1 MIEFFN
7 RLFGRGGSSATA
19 KERLRLVLLS
29 DHLAL
34 APNLV
39 DDLKRELV
47 DVISRYVEVD
57 RENIELNFEQR
68 EKVIAMLAN
77 VPILSMHPATRVNG
91 AKSSSKRTTDG
102 TKRPRRRRKRATAT
116 NTAAATNT
124 TPANVTPPVGE
135 TIPSPAPA
143 PAHAEGESIQAEE
156 NAAAPTS

>member
-7 RLFGRGGSSATA
+7 RLFGRQSSSATA

-34 APNLV
+34 APDLIG
-39 DDLKRELV
+39 DLKRELV

-77 VPILSMHPATRVNG
+77 VPILSMHPATRANG
-91 AKSSSKRTTDG
+91 AKRSGRAPDG
-102 TKRPRRRRKRATAT
+102 TKRPRRRRKRATPT
-116 NTAAATNT
+116 SN
-124 TPANVTPPVGE
+124 
-135 TIPSPAPA
+135 PAPA
-143 PAHAEGESIQAEE
+143 
-156 NAAAPTS
+156 T

>member
-7 RLFGRGGSSATA
+7 RLFGRHGSSATA

-34 APNLV
+34 APDLV

-77 VPILSMHPATRVNG
+77 VPILSMHPATRANG
-91 AKSSSKRTTDG
+91 ANRSGRRPADG
-102 TKRPRRRRKRATAT
+102 TKRPRRRRKRAV
-116 NTAAATNT
+116 
-124 TPANVTPPVGE
+124 PANN
-135 TIPSPAPA
+135 PAPA
-143 PAHAEGESIQAEE
+143 PAS
-156 NAAAPTS
+156 NPAPAT

>member
-7 RLFGRGGSSATA
+7 RLFGHKSSSATA

-57 RENIELNFEQR
+57 RENIELNFQQR
-68 EKVIAMLAN
+68 EKVIAMFAN
-77 VPILSMHPATRVNG
+77 VPIVSMHPATRANG
-91 AKSSSKRTTDG
+91 ANRTTKRANDAS
-102 TKRPRRRRKRATAT
+102 KRPRRRRKRSANTAT
-116 NTAAATNT
+116 NAPIAETPNPVAT
-124 TPANVTPPVGE
+124 TPA
-135 TIPSPAPA
+135 PA
-143 PAHAEGESIQAEE
+143 
-156 NAAAPTS
+156 T

>member
-1 MIEFFN
+1 MIEFLN

-57 RENIELNFEQR
+57 KENIELNFEQR

-91 AKSSSKRTTDG
+91 AKSSSKRTSDG
-102 TKRPRRRRKRATAT
+102 TKRPRRRRKRSGS
-116 NTAAATNT
+116 AAAPSA
-124 TPANVTPPVGE
+124 TPAVNTGAPAAEEPPTNGNRPAPVGE
-135 TIPSPAPA
+135 TTPIPAPETA
-143 PAHAEGESIQAEE
+143 PK
-156 NAAAPTS
+156 T

>member
-7 RLFGRGGSSATA
+7 RLFGRHGSSATA

-57 RENIELNFEQR
+57 KENIELNFEQR

-77 VPILSMHPATRVNG
+77 VPILSMHPETRHNG
-91 AKSSSKRTTDG
+91 AKRTTRRASDG
-102 TKRPRRRRKRATAT
+102 TKRPRRRRKRATSSAGAA
-116 NTAAATNT
+116 NT
-124 TPANVTPPVGE
+124 PVPVGE
-135 TIPSPAPA
+135 TTPSPAPEAPPA
-143 PAHAEGESIQAEE
+143 PAATPNSF
-156 NAAAPTS
+156 